1 MGMMLLRADGIRF
14 RYGPGP
20 WAVDGVSLTLTP
32 GARVALLGANGA
44 GKTTLLHLL
53 TGLHEPCDGAIHRQS
68 PAGLVL
74 QNPDDQLFAETVE
87 GDVALGPLNRGQSHS
102 ESAAAAQR
110 ALAEMEI
117 PHLAHR
123 RIATLSLGEKK
134 RVVLAGVLAL
144 RPQILLLDEPTSG
157 LDHPG
162 AEALLAALAR
172 LNDAGVALVIATH
185 NTGLALEWASHSIFL
200 SEGCVLAEG
209 PPAELLTR
217 EDLCR
222 AAGLRVPLLA
232 RIGRLLHELHPEAPP
247 PAAITHFEDLRAHLS
262 RLTAP
267 KEEIAPCAA
276 SRGT

>member
-1 MGMMLLRADGIRF
+1 MGLTLLDAHAVRF

-20 WAVDGVSLTLTP
+20 WTIDTVDLQLTP

-53 TGLHEPCDGAIHRQS
+53 MGLHEPCAGTIDRKS

-74 QNPDDQLFAETVE
+74 QNPDDQLFAETVDA
-87 GDVALGPLNRGQSHS
+87 DVALGPFNQGLSHDA
-102 ESAAAAQR
+102 SAAAAR
-110 ALAEMEI
+110 LAIEEMDI
-117 PHLAHR
+117 AHLAHR

-134 RVVLAGVLAL
+134 RVALAGVLAL

-162 AEALLAALAR
+162 AEALLTALAR

-185 NTGLALEWASHSIFL
+185 NTGLALEWASHAI
-200 SEGCVLAEG
+200 VLAEG
-209 PPAELLTR
+209 RVLTAGPPPDLFQR

-232 RIGRLLHELHPEAPP
+232 RIRSLLEELHPEEVPRAP
-247 PAAITHFEDLRAHLS
+247 ITRFQDLRTHLS
-262 RLTAP
+262 RLTSP
-267 KEEIAPCAA
+267 KEEIVP
-276 SRGT
+276 